1 MITEDRMRTL
11 FAAANP
17 VPDADSLVID
27 EQEVTA
33 YLANLEERGSEVTKL
48 DTKQASVSERRRP
61 STFWLAA
68 AVAVVVL
75 GVPVVAGLDDDDPG
89 PTAPTSEEIAEA
101 FVEGLESLDAGSVE
115 GLLTEEATA
124 MYLATFGYNE
134 THRGSIE
141 GLWEWASIYGM
152 SYRFEGCSESSM
164 TGGAPPA
171 VSPEDSGTF
180 FTCDYELENDWT
192 RAIGQPPMASQF
204 RVEVADGQIVWLV
217 EDFPWDELEP
227 VWAMV
232 IDWVQT
238 EHPGDYT
245 TMFVDGPPGGL
256 ALSARLTPESLSL
269 WRDYTPQIIES
280 LSN

>member
-1 MITEDRMRTL
+1 VITEDRMRTL

-17 VPDADSLVID
+17 VPDEDALVID
-27 EQEVTA
+27 ERDVTA
-33 YLANLEERGSEVTKL
+33 YLANLEERSSEVTKL
-48 DTKQASVSERRRP
+48 DTKQTSVPGRRRP

-75 GVPVVAGLDDDDPG
+75 GVPVVAELGDEDLQP
-89 PTAPTSEEIAEA
+89 AVPTSEEVAET

-124 MYLATFGYNE
+124 MYLATFGYDE
-134 THRGSIE
+134 TQQGSIE
-141 GLWEWASIYGM
+141 GLWEWAAIYGM

-164 TGGAPPA
+164 TGGPPPA
-171 VSPEDSGTF
+171 DSPGDRGTF
-180 FTCDYELENDWT
+180 FTCHYELENDWT
-192 RAIGQPPMASQF
+192 RAIAQSPMAGQF
-204 RVEVADGQIVWLV
+204 RLEVADGQIVWLV

-227 VWAMV
+227 AWRMV
-232 IDWVQT
+232 IEWVQT

-245 TMFVDGPPGGL
+245 TMFIDGPPGEL
-256 ALSARLTPESLSL
+256 ALSAKLTPESLSL
-269 WRDYTPQIIES
+269 WREYTPQIIES